1 MNTNQLPDSLVAQL
15 RSYEARLRR
24 METIAAFAGGLAGLL
39 ITYVLLFVADRF
51 INTPIAARMTLTVCG
66 AVLAAWFAQSWAR
79 YWLWNRRGPAQ
90 LAKLLQKKFR
100 TLGDRLQGV
109 IELTETDELPENI
122 SPALLRAAVRQVAEE
137 SGRFNFEQAVPTK
150 PARRWAFAALLVTA
164 LTAAPFVFV
173 PRAATN
179 AVQRWAMPWADI
191 ERYTFTT
198 VEQLPGELFV
208 AHGEEFPLVVGLR
221 ADAEWKPGSAT
232 AQIAQQPKI
241 VAEVLEGKALFK
253 FPGQTRVG
261 TLSLRFGDYLKD
273 IDVHPLHRPE
283 LKELAARVQLPDYL
297 GYPETRVKVHGSA
310 SDFLAGSKV
319 AFEGKISRSVGS
331 GEMRIGETTHAA
343 KTEGDIFTTPVTPL
357 EEFDKEVTL
366 RWTDIYGL
374 TPVQPYAVRI
384 GTTKDAEPR
393 IELQGLQE
401 QEIAILPHE
410 NVRFTLAGGDDYGLK
425 EIWVA
430 WTTRRIGE
438 KTKAEVK
445 KSDDKDWVGKLWEDW
460 KTQTAAKKEQPPGP
474 IEMPRIAGAQ
484 TMKEIVKPITWTP
497 AELGVAQDTIIELT
511 GYALDYLPE
520 RVPSQTHKLTI
531 YVLSPEKHAER
542 VRERMDQVLKQLDDR
557 IRDEERALEEN
568 KAITDNKKELNSER
582 TAEDIKKVE
591 AGEKANEEA
600 LQKLNEQIAD
610 IMKDALRNKDIQH
623 DTLSELS
630 KIAETLQ
637 QKAQPEMQNAQQQM
651 AKAGQS
657 QQQREQDL
665 KKAQEHQENALAAM
679 RDAASKMQTANENLF
694 ARNFY
699 NRLRHAASS
708 EMQISDGLKKLAKKT
723 IGLKTDEIGEGEKK
737 EFDGV
742 AGKQDGAVKD
752 VDGIQTDMTGFLRR
766 VPNEKYQAVVS
777 EMEETRVVGELG
789 ELAGFVRANL
799 AMKSV
804 GRAKTWGD
812 QLNKWAE
819 MIQSECKSDGKGGEQ
834 EMDPDMMELMIGMVR
849 AAVAQDSIREQTGDL
864 EKQKDTNATY
874 AGDAD
879 KLGGVQG
886 RLGGAIKEMR
896 ENPKFGKFM
905 GEVGPLLDKVEELMR
920 ETGGALRKPDTG
932 QETVTTQGVI
942 IELLV
947 PPDKKGGKP
956 SESKSMAQMQKQM
969 QQMMQQM
976 SKSRTAGRNAS
987 RNASNLAG
995 TNAEGPGGG
1004 KKANTRLVDKTGG
1017 AANAGEWPEEFR
1029 DALQSYIQSIEE
1041 QKK

>member
-24 METIAAFAGGLAGLL
+24 METIAAFAGGVAGLL

-51 INTPIAARMTLTVCG
+51 INTPIAARMALTVCG

-109 IELTETDELPENI
+109 IELTETDQLPENI

-150 PARRWAFAALLVTA
+150 PARRWAFAAILVTT

-198 VEQLPGELFV
+198 VEQLPNELFV

-221 ADAEWKPGSAT
+221 ADAEWKPGSAK
-232 AQIAQQPKI
+232 AQISQQPGI

-253 FPGQTRVG
+253 FPGQTREG

-273 IDVHPLHRPE
+273 IAVHPLHRPE

-297 GYPETRVKVHGSA
+297 GYPETRVKINGSA
-310 SDFLAGSKV
+310 ADFLAGSKV
-319 AFEGKISRSVGS
+319 AFDGKISRSVGS
-331 GEMRIGETTHAA
+331 GEMRAGETVRAA
-343 KTEGDIFTTPVTPL
+343 TVERDIFTTPATPL
-357 EEFDKEVTL
+357 DELRKEITL

-374 TPVQPYAVRI
+374 TPVQPYTLRI

-410 NVRFTLAGGDDYGLK
+410 SVRFTLAGGDDYGLK

-430 WTTRRIGE
+430 WTTRRLGE
-438 KTKAEVK
+438 KTNTEAK
-445 KSDDKDWVGKLWEDW
+445 KSDDKDWVGKLWDEW
-460 KTQTAAKKEQPPGP
+460 KAQAAVKKIQPPGP
-474 IEMPRIAGAQ
+474 SEMPRIAGAQ
-484 TMKEIVKPITWTP
+484 TMKEIVRPITWTP
-497 AELGVAQDTIIELT
+497 ADLGVAQDTIVELT

-520 RVPSQTHKLTI
+520 RAPSQSYKLTI

-542 VRERMDQVLKQLDDR
+542 IRERMDQVLKQLDER

-568 KAITDNKKELNSER
+568 KAISENKKELNSER
-582 TAEDIKKVE
+582 AAEDIKKVE
-591 AGEKANEEA
+591 TSEKANEEA
-600 LQKLNEQIAD
+600 LQKLNDQIAD

-623 DTLSELS
+623 DTLNEMS
-630 KIAETLQ
+630 KIAEALQ

-665 KKAQEHQENALAAM
+665 QKSQEHQENALAAM

-708 EMQISDGLKKLAKKT
+708 ELQISDGLKKLAKQT
-723 IGLKTDEIGEGEKK
+723 IGLKAEEIGDGQKK

-742 AGKQDGAVKD
+742 AGRQDGAVKD

-799 AMKSV
+799 ALKSV

-819 MIQSECKSDGKGGEQ
+819 MIQSECKSKGEGKQ
-834 EMDPDMMELMIGMVR
+834 EMDPDMMELMIALVR
-849 AAVAQDSIREQTGDL
+849 AAVAEDNIRDQTGEL
-864 EKQKDTNATY
+864 EKQKETNTTY
-874 AGDAD
+874 AADSD

-886 RLGGAIKEMR
+886 QLGGTIKELR
-896 ENPKFGKFM
+896 ENPKFDKFM
-905 GEVGPLLDKVEELMR
+905 GEVGPLLEKVEELMR

-932 QETVTTQGVI
+932 QETVTTQGII

-947 PPDKKGGKP
+947 PPDKKGGK
-956 SESKSMAQMQKQM
+956 SSKNQSMAQMQKQM
-969 QQMMQQM
+969 QKMMQQM
-976 SKSRTAGRNAS
+976 SKSRTAGGNAS

-995 TNAEGPGGG
+995 TNAEGPAGG
-1004 KKANTRLVDKTGG
+1004 KKANTRIVDKTGG

-1041 QKK
+1041 QRK

>member
-1 MNTNQLPDSLVAQL
+1 
-15 RSYEARLRR
+15 

-39 ITYVLLFVADRF
+39 LTYVLLFVADRF
-51 INTPIAARMTLTVCG
+51 INTPIAARMVLIVCG

-150 PARRWAFAALLVTA
+150 PAKRWVFAAILVTG
-164 LTAAPFVFV
+164 LTAAPFVLV

-198 VEQLPGELFV
+198 VEQLPSELFV
-208 AHGEEFPLVVGLR
+208 AHGEEFPLIVGLR
-221 ADAEWKPGSAT
+221 ADAVWKPGSAA

-253 FPGQTRVG
+253 FPGQTREG
-261 TLSLRFGDYLKD
+261 TLSLRFGDFLKD
-273 IDVHPLHRPE
+273 IVVHPLHRPE
-283 LKELAARVQLPDYL
+283 LKELAARVQFPDYL
-297 GYPETRVKVHGSA
+297 GYPEMRSQIHGSA
-310 SDFLAGSKV
+310 ADFLAGSKV
-319 AFEGKISRSVGS
+319 AFEGKISRGVGS
-331 GEMRIGETTHAA
+331 GEMRVGETPHAA
-343 KTEGDIFTTPVTPL
+343 TTNGDTFTTPTTSL
-357 EEFDKEVTL
+357 DDLGKEIVL
-366 RWTDIYGL
+366 RWADIHGL
-374 TPVQPYAVRI
+374 TPVQPYTLRI

-425 EIWVA
+425 EIWIA
-430 WTTRRIGE
+430 WTTRRLGE
-438 KTKAEVK
+438 KTNVEVK
-445 KSDDKDWVGKLWEDW
+445 KGDDKDWVGKLWEEW
-460 KTQTAAKKEQPPGP
+460 NTQTVAKKAQPAGP
-474 IEMPRIAGAQ
+474 SEMPHIAGAQ
-484 TMKEIVKPITWTP
+484 TMKEIIKPITWTP
-497 AELGVAQDTIIELT
+497 ADLGVPQDSIVELT
-511 GYALDYLPE
+511 GYALDYLPN
-520 RVPSQTHKLTI
+520 RAPSQSYKLTI

-542 VRERMDQVLKQLDDR
+542 IRERMDKVLKQLDER

-568 KAITDNKKELNSER
+568 KAITENKKDLNSER
-582 TAEDIKKVE
+582 AADDIKKVE
-591 AGEKANEEA
+591 ASEKANEES

-610 IMKDALRNKDIQH
+610 IMKDALRNKEIEH

-657 QQQREQDL
+657 QQQREQEMQ
-665 KKAQEHQENALAAM
+665 KAQEHQEKALAAM
-679 RDAASKMQTANENLF
+679 REAASKMQTTSENLF

-699 NRLRHAASS
+699 NRLRHAASN
-708 EMQISDGLKKLAKKT
+708 EMQISDGLKKLARRS
-723 IGLKTDEIGEGEKK
+723 IGLKAEEIGDGEKK

-742 AGKQDGAVKD
+742 AGQQDGAVKD

-766 VPNEKYQAVVS
+766 VPNEKYQTVVG

-799 AMKSV
+799 TLKSV

-819 MIQSECKSDGKGGEQ
+819 MIQSECKGSGKGEE
-834 EMDPDMMELMIGMVR
+834 EMDPDMMELMIALVR
-849 AAVAQDSIREQTGDL
+849 AAVAEDNIREQTGELD
-864 EKQKDTNATY
+864 KQKETSATY
-874 AGDAD
+874 AGDSD

-886 RLGGAIKEMR
+886 QLGGTIKELK
-896 ENPKFGKFM
+896 ENPKFDKFM

-920 ETGGALRKPDTG
+920 ETGGSLRKPDTG
-932 QETVTTQGVI
+932 QETVTTQGII

-956 SESKSMAQMQKQM
+956 SQSLSMAQMQKQM

-987 RNASNLAG
+987 RNPSNLAG
-995 TNAEGPGGG
+995 TNAEGPAVG
-1004 KKANTRLVDKTGG
+1004 KKANTRIVDKTGG
-1017 AANAGEWPEEFR
+1017 ASNAGEWPEEFR

-1041 QKK
+1041 RKK